1 MPYQNVIQS
10 PDKRSNFRLIGN
22 DTNNITGFYVGG
34 DKGNLTFGNDIYS
47 GLSKEVS
54 LVRLHNEAQ
63 KNAAKVEING
73 DILYLAGTVD
83 GKFRQGSLYV
93 RTEVLAALA
102 AAQGK
107 YSLDFG
113 NFVIIA
119 EGKVY
124 GAGAG
129 GAVDAGFDKE
139 KGTIKLKGDLSYGVG
154 AGSGITIQFKN

>member
-1 MPYQNVIQS
+1 MPYQNGIQS
-10 PDKRSNFRLIGN
+10 PNKRSNFRLIGI

-63 KNAAKVEING
+63 KNDAKVEING

-83 GKFRQGSLYV
+83 GKLGQGSLYV
-93 RTEVLAALA
+93 RTEVLA

-129 GAVDAGFDKE
+129 GAVEAGFDKE

-154 AGSGITIQFKN
+154 AGGGITIQFKN